1 MAVQRLQK
9 ELRLLAKDPLPSIT
23 ARPDVKNI
31 LVWHYV
37 LEGDAASEYAGGVY
51 HGKITFPSQYPF
63 RPPAIVMVT
72 PSGRFQS
79 NTRLCLSM
87 SDYHRVLEPEL
98 VRGQHLDRPPEFLLR
113 KHRDDRKRVVFRARA
128 TRACRGVRG
137 VQREEPRVPKGLPRL
152 DFRARWFRE
161 RHRGT
166 ARRNGAAEKRGD
178 DGGAFRGRRA
188 AIRRARLVFF
198 FRRRR
203 ALRRRRR
210 ARRRETMT
218 RRRRVIRTY
227 IDETYV
233 TTKYGTVH
241 RLNSG
246 KNT

>member
-87 SDYHRVLEPEL
+87 SDYHPESWNPSWSVASIL
-98 VRGQHLDRPPEFLLR
+98 TGLQSFFYENTATTGSVSCSARERRALAAASAAFNEKNPAFR
-113 KHRDDRKRVVFRARA
+113 KVFPDLIGGSGDDIV
-128 TRACRGVRG
+128 
-137 VQREEPRVPKGLPRL
+137 
-152 DFRARWFRE
+152 E
-161 RHRGT
+161 RHRETVRRKSEETMVARSGDD
-166 ARRNGAAEKRGD
+166 ARRFGARAAERW
-178 DGGAFRGRRA
+178 
-188 AIRRARLVFF
+188 FF
-198 FRRRR
+198 FSVVV
-203 ALRRRRR
+203 ALFVAVAALVV
-210 ARRRETMT
+210 ARR
-218 RRRRVIRTY
+218 
-227 IDETYV
+227 
-233 TTKYGTVH
+233 
-241 RLNSG
+241 
-246 KNT
+246 

>member
-87 SDYHRVLEPEL
+87 SDYHPESWNPSWSVASIL
-98 VRGQHLDRPPEFLLR
+98 TGLQSFFYENT
-113 KHRDDRKRVVFRARA
+113 A
-128 TRACRGVRG
+128 TTGSVSCSA
-137 VQREEPRVPKGLPRL
+137 
-152 DFRARWFRE
+152 RE
-161 RHRGT
+161 RRALAAASAAFNEKNPAFRKVFPDLILGRGGSGNDIVERRDGT
-166 ARRNGAAEKRGD
+166 ARRKSEETTAARFGD
-178 DGGAFRGRRA
+178 DALRFGARA
-188 AIRRARLVFF
+188 SFF
-198 FRRRR
+198 FPVVV
-203 ALRRRRR
+203 ALFVAVAALVV
-210 ARRRETMT
+210 ARR
-218 RRRRVIRTY
+218 
-227 IDETYV
+227 
-233 TTKYGTVH
+233 
-241 RLNSG
+241 
-246 KNT
+246 

>member
-87 SDYHRVLEPEL
+87 SDYHPESWNPSWSVASIL
-98 VRGQHLDRPPEFLLR
+98 TGLQSFFYENT
-113 KHRDDRKRVVFRARA
+113 A
-128 TRACRGVRG
+128 TTGSVSCSA
-137 VQREEPRVPKGLPRL
+137 
-152 DFRARWFRE
+152 RE
-161 RHRGT
+161 RRALAAASAAFNEKNPAFRKVFPDLILGRVGSGNDIVERRDGT
-166 ARRNGAAEKRGD
+166 ARRKSEETTAARFGD
-178 DGGAFRGRRA
+178 DARRFGARA
-188 AIRRARLVFF
+188 SFF
-198 FRRRR
+198 FSVVV
-203 ALRRRRR
+203 ALFVAVAALVV
-210 ARRRETMT
+210 ARR
-218 RRRRVIRTY
+218 
-227 IDETYV
+227 
-233 TTKYGTVH
+233 
-241 RLNSG
+241 
-246 KNT
+246 

>member
-87 SDYHRVLEPEL
+87 SDYHPESWNPSWSVASIL
-98 VRGQHLDRPPEFLLR
+98 TGLQSFFYENT
-113 KHRDDRKRVVFRARA
+113 A
-128 TRACRGVRG
+128 TTGSVSCSA
-137 VQREEPRVPKGLPRL
+137 
-152 DFRARWFRE
+152 RE
-161 RHRGT
+161 RRALAAASAAFNEKNPAFRKVFPDLILGRGGSGNDIVERRDGT
-166 ARRNGAAEKRGD
+166 ARRKSEETTAARFGD
-178 DGGAFRGRRA
+178 DARRFGARA
-188 AIRRARLVFF
+188 SFF
-198 FRRRR
+198 FPVVV
-203 ALRRRRR
+203 ALFVAVAALVV
-210 ARRRETMT
+210 ARR
-218 RRRRVIRTY
+218 
-227 IDETYV
+227 
-233 TTKYGTVH
+233 
-241 RLNSG
+241 
-246 KNT
+246 

>member
-87 SDYHRVLEPEL
+87 SDYHPESWNPSWSVASIL
-98 VRGQHLDRPPEFLLR
+98 TGLQSFFYENT
-113 KHRDDRKRVVFRARA
+113 A
-128 TRACRGVRG
+128 TTGSVSCSA
-137 VQREEPRVPKGLPRL
+137 
-152 DFRARWFRE
+152 RE
-161 RHRGT
+161 RRALAAASAAFNEKNPAFRKVFPDLILGRGGSGNDIVERRGGT
-166 ARRNGAAEKRGD
+166 ARRKSEETTAARFGD
-178 DGGAFRGRRA
+178 DARRFGARA
-188 AIRRARLVFF
+188 SFF
-198 FRRRR
+198 FPVVV
-203 ALRRRRR
+203 ALFVAVAALVV
-210 ARRRETMT
+210 ARR
-218 RRRRVIRTY
+218 
-227 IDETYV
+227 
-233 TTKYGTVH
+233 
-241 RLNSG
+241 
-246 KNT
+246 

>member
-87 SDYHRVLEPEL
+87 SDYHPESWNPSWSVASIL
-98 VRGQHLDRPPEFLLR
+98 TGLQSFFYENT
-113 KHRDDRKRVVFRARA
+113 A
-128 TRACRGVRG
+128 TTGSVSCSA
-137 VQREEPRVPKGLPRL
+137 
-152 DFRARWFRE
+152 RE
-161 RHRGT
+161 RRALAAASAAFNERNPAFRKVFPDLILGRSGSGNDIDERRGGT
-166 ARRNGAAEKRGD
+166 ARRKSEETTAARSGND
-178 DGGAFRGRRA
+178 
-188 AIRRARLVFF
+188 
-198 FRRRR
+198 
-203 ALRRRRR
+203 
-210 ARRRETMT
+210 ARRFGASFFASFFVSVVVALFVAVAALVVA
-218 RRRRVIRTY
+218 RR
-227 IDETYV
+227 
-233 TTKYGTVH
+233 
-241 RLNSG
+241 
-246 KNT
+246 

>member
-87 SDYHRVLEPEL
+87 SDYHPESWNPSWSVASIL
-98 VRGQHLDRPPEFLLR
+98 TGLQSFFYENTATTGSVSCS
-113 KHRDDRKRVVFRARA
+113 AR
-128 TRACRGVRG
+128 
-137 VQREEPRVPKGLPRL
+137 E
-152 DFRARWFRE
+152 
-161 RHRGT
+161 
-166 ARRNGAAEKRGD
+166 
-178 DGGAFRGRRA
+178 
-188 AIRRARLVFF
+188 
-198 FRRRR
+198 RR
-203 ALRRRRR
+203 ALAAASAAFNEKNPAFRKVFPDLILGRVGSGNDIVERRGGTERQKSEETTAARLGDD
-210 ARRRETMT
+210 ARRFGARASFFFSVVVALFVAVAALVVA
-218 RRRRVIRTY
+218 RR
-227 IDETYV
+227 
-233 TTKYGTVH
+233 
-241 RLNSG
+241 
-246 KNT
+246 

>member
-87 SDYHRVLEPEL
+87 SDYHPESWNPSWSVASIL
-98 VRGQHLDRPPEFLLR
+98 TGLQSFFYENT
-113 KHRDDRKRVVFRARA
+113 A
-128 TRACRGVRG
+128 TTGSVSCSA
-137 VQREEPRVPKGLPRL
+137 
-152 DFRARWFRE
+152 RE
-161 RHRGT
+161 RRALAAASAAFNEKNPAFRKVFPDLILGRSGSGNDIVERRGGT
-166 ARRNGAAEKRGD
+166 ARRKSEETTAARFGD
-178 DGGAFRGRRA
+178 D
-188 AIRRARLVFF
+188 
-198 FRRRR
+198 
-203 ALRRRRR
+203 
-210 ARRRETMT
+210 ARRFGARASFFLS
-218 RRRRVIRTY
+218 VIVALFVAVAALVVARP
-227 IDETYV
+227 
-233 TTKYGTVH
+233 
-241 RLNSG
+241 
-246 KNT
+246 

>member
-87 SDYHRVLEPEL
+87 SDYHPESWNT
-98 VRGQHLDRPPEFLLR
+98 
-113 KHRDDRKRVVFRARA
+113 ARA
-128 TRACRGVRG
+128 M
-137 VQREEPRVPKGLPRL
+137 PS
-152 DFRARWFRE
+152 
-161 RHRGT
+161 
-166 ARRNGAAEKRGD
+166 
-178 DGGAFRGRRA
+178 
-188 AIRRARLVFF
+188 
-198 FRRRR
+198 
-203 ALRRRRR
+203 
-210 ARRRETMT
+210 MM
-218 RRRRVIRTY
+218 
-227 IDETYV
+227 
-233 TTKYGTVH
+233 
-241 RLNSG
+241 
-246 KNT
+246 

>member
-87 SDYHRVLEPEL
+87 SDYHPESWNPSWSVASIL
-98 VRGQHLDRPPEFLLR
+98 TGLQSFFYENTATTGSVSCS
-113 KHRDDRKRVVFRARA
+113 AR
-128 TRACRGVRG
+128 
-137 VQREEPRVPKGLPRL
+137 E
-152 DFRARWFRE
+152 
-161 RHRGT
+161 
-166 ARRNGAAEKRGD
+166 
-178 DGGAFRGRRA
+178 
-188 AIRRARLVFF
+188 
-198 FRRRR
+198 RR
-203 ALRRRRR
+203 ALAAASAAFNEKNPAFRKVFPDLILGRGGSGNDIVERRGGKARRRRR
-210 ARRRETMT
+210 RVSGTTRGDSARAPRFFCPSSSRSSSPSP
-218 RRRRVIRTY
+218 RSSSRDHDASAAR
-227 IDETYV
+227 DTYV
-233 TTKYGTVH
+233 Y
-241 RLNSG
+241 
-246 KNT
+246 